1 MSPIQTSLIPY
12 LEKYGS
18 HCMAYTSLE
27 PTMKYF
33 VMEGVGYIAY
43 IDFKHW
49 LWSRKERKI
58 VLADPVCDP
67 ENFRIILDSFIHKFH
82 DVVFVQASR
91 AFALVLDEAG
101 YQTNI
106 FGIETEIALPDFTL
120 AGKQRAKLRQ
130 WQNKCK
136 REGVVVIEKN
146 IDEIEDQQAI
156 NQISESWLKNKG
168 GSEYSFLVRP
178 LRPTAEKDVRYF
190 WAYQN
195 DKLIAFATFDP
206 IYRDGNIVG
215 YYHNIDRFINNAP
228 HGTSATIVLSALE
241 VFKAEGVGAL
251 NLGMSPL
258 FLQRGLSQELNYN
271 KFTRK
276 AFWYAFEK
284 LNYIYPFQGNA
295 SHKKKFNGKANP
307 VYISGT
313 NGTGLREVFAMVKA
327 NGMI

>member
-1 MSPIQTSLIPY
+1 
-12 LEKYGS
+12 
-18 HCMAYTSLE
+18 MAYTSLE

-33 VMEGVGYIAY
+33 ILEDIGYIAY

-58 VLADPVCDP
+58 VLADPVCKPKDY
-67 ENFRIILDSFIHKFH
+67 RKILDAFLYKFS
-82 DVVFVQASR
+82 DVIFVQASR
-91 AFALVLDEAG
+91 AFAQVLDAAG
-101 YQTNI
+101 LQTNI
-106 FGIETEIALPDFTL
+106 FGIETDIELANFTL
-120 AGKQRAKLRQ
+120 AGKHRAKLRQ

-136 REGVVVIEKN
+136 REGVTVVEKN
-146 IDEIEDQQAI
+146 IGDIADQQTI
-156 NQISESWLKNKG
+156 KEISDSWLKNKG

-178 LRPTAEKDVRYF
+178 LRLASEKDVRYF

-195 DKLIAFATFDP
+195 NKLIAFATFDP
-206 IYRDGNIVG
+206 MYRDGKVIA
-215 YYHNIDRFINNAP
+215 YYHNIDRLVDGAP
-228 HGTSATIVLSALE
+228 HGTSAMIVLSAIE
-241 VFKAEGVGAL
+241 TFKEEGVEAVS
-251 NLGMSPL
+251 LGMSPL
-258 FLQRGLSQELNYN
+258 FLQRGTSQELNYN

-295 SHKKKFNGKANP
+295 SHKKKFNGKVSP

-313 NGTGLREVFAMVKA
+313 HGTGLKEVFAMVKA